1 MSKKNGARTM
11 TTSEPSQPNS
21 PTLITDARLAKP
33 SARRYYV
40 WQKAMWITIVHTAT
54 VGTVTAVAVG
64 LGSETGGSTLR
75 YFLYNTYFHLKLAW
89 FMNDWPYPPILVGF
103 VLAPI
108 AVIACY
114 RASMGRRA
122 WGWLMV
128 YYLLAAASLAIQLGS
143 MADLAYR
150 HDRIYILDLSP
161 PDYRV
166 FYSQDNWLTPGLL
179 GCLVF
184 FLPLFIAIL
193 AALLTI
199 ERKKRPPPVEARA

>member
-1 MSKKNGARTM
+1 M
-11 TTSEPSQPNS
+11 TTSD
-21 PTLITDARLAKP
+21 PTFITDTGSAKP
-33 SARRYYV
+33 SARRYYI
-40 WQKAMWITIVHTAT
+40 WQIAMWMTIFHAAT
-54 VGTVTAVAVG
+54 VGTLTAVAVG

-89 FMNDWPYPPILVGF
+89 YMNDWPYPPILAEF
-103 VLAPI
+103 LLAPI

-114 RASMGRRA
+114 RASMGKRA
-122 WGWLMV
+122 LAWLTG
-128 YYLLAAASLAIQLGS
+128 YCLLAATSLALQFGS

-184 FLPLFIAIL
+184 FLPLFVTIL
-193 AALLTI
+193 SALLTL
-199 ERKKRPPPVEARA
+199 ERKKRPPAGEAGA